1 MRGIENNNI
10 EKNKSEFE
18 IKFDRLYAVQEYIK
32 AFDLCVQN
40 IHTSYKDEV
49 IVRAKLLLPKIK
61 GKIELSGKNITYEEI
76 IDIFQPLQYT
86 MKMQN
91 NILKVS
97 SVSIILSKTDGKSI
111 ISFKTSYIMNF
122 LIAFVCMLLL
132 FGVEAF
138 IGNLLRVIMYDC
150 LGIRESEYWSIAIP
164 FMIFIAI
171 VIFYYMYRIYHKQRI
186 IILWFLNALI
196 R

>member
-1 MRGIENNNI
+1 MRGIGNNNI
-10 EKNKSEFE
+10 EKTKSEFE

-61 GKIELSGKNITYEEI
+61 RKIELSGKNITYEDI

-97 SVSIILSKTDGKSI
+97 SVFIILSKVDGKSI
-111 ISFKTSYIMNF
+111 ISFKIPYMRFF
-122 LIAFVCMLLL
+122 LISVVCMLLL
-132 FGVEAF
+132 FGVEVF
-138 IGNLLRVIMYDC
+138 IGNLLREIMYDC
-150 LGIRESEYWSIAIP
+150 LGIEESEYWPIAIP
-164 FMIFIAI
+164 FMIFIA
-171 VIFYYMYRIYHKQRI
+171 VVTFYYIYRIYHKQRI
-186 IILWFLNALI
+186 IILQFLKAVI
-196 R
+196 K

>member
-150 LGIRESEYWSIAIP
+150 LGIRESEYWPIAIP

-171 VIFYYMYRIYHKQRI
+171 VTFYYMYRIYHKQRI

>member
-1 MRGIENNNI
+1 MRGIGNNNI
-10 EKNKSEFE
+10 EKTKSEFE

-32 AFDLCVQN
+32 AFELCVQN

-61 GKIELSGKNITYEEI
+61 RKIELSGKNITYENV
-76 IDIFQPLQYT
+76 IDVFQPLGYK

-97 SVSIILSKTDGKSI
+97 SVSIKLSKIDEKCI
-111 ISFKTSYIMNF
+111 VSFKIPYMRNF
-122 LIAFVCMLLL
+122 LIAFVYMLLL
-132 FGVEAF
+132 FGVEVF
-138 IGNLLRVIMYDC
+138 IGNLLRDIMYDC
-150 LGIRESEYWSIAIP
+150 LGIEEPEYWPIAIP

-171 VIFYYMYRIYHKQRI
+171 VTFYCIYRIYHKQRI
-186 IILWFLNALI
+186 IILQFLKAVI
-196 R
+196 K

>member
-150 LGIRESEYWSIAIP
+150 LGIRESEYWPIAIP

>member
-18 IKFDRLYAVQEYIK
+18 IKFYRLYAVQEYIK

-150 LGIRESEYWSIAIP
+150 LGIRESEYWPIAIP